1 MVFGSLKQ
9 YARRGAF
16 FMSKQHIT
24 DVVIIGGGVI
34 GSAIAYYLSKAGVQ
48 VIVAEREQVAAEASS
63 AAAGLLAPLGNFTG
77 PGALTD
83 LLLASWSLYPTL
95 IPELEEASG
104 VHVEYYRPGA
114 LHTAS
119 SAEEVASLRKQL
131 AIWESLGQQ
140 VGLLTA
146 DGAHMLEP
154 LLGQNV
160 EAAIY
165 TPQESSIKP
174 ALMTRA
180 YAEAARR
187 QGAQFYERTEII
199 DIQHS
204 NSRATTVQTLSG
216 EMIVCNHVVIA
227 TGAWS
232 ARFSSLLN
240 FTLPVSP
247 MRGQILALKQP
258 ASPLQHIL
266 FGEEIYLVPKLDS
279 TIYVGAT
286 VEQAGFDKSVTAEGI
301 AWLLS
306 SAIRLVPALASASI
320 ASIWAGLRPWS
331 PDSQPILGKAPGW
344 ENVWL
349 ATGHSAIGFE
359 SSAISGQSIAE
370 AIMGQVPEI
379 IRPFGV
385 ERFL

>member
-1 MVFGSLKQ
+1 
-9 YARRGAF
+9 
-16 FMSKQHIT
+16 MSKQHTT

-48 VIVAEREQVAAEASS
+48 VIVAERDHIAAEASS
-63 AAAGLLAPLGNFTG
+63 AAAGLLAPLGNFSE

-95 IPELEEASG
+95 IPQLEEISG
-104 VHVEYYRPGA
+104 VRIEYHDPGA

-119 SAEEVASLRKQL
+119 SATDVAFLRKQL
-131 AIWESLGQQ
+131 TIWESLGQQ
-140 VGLLTA
+140 VAWLTGDEA
-146 DGAHMLEP
+146 RQREP

-160 EAAIY
+160 AAAIH
-165 TPQESSIKP
+165 TPQEGSIKP

-187 QGAQFYERTEII
+187 QGAQFYEHTEIV

-204 NSRATTVQTLSG
+204 NSRATVVQTLSG
-216 EMIVCNHVVIA
+216 ATIACNHVVIA

-232 ARFSSLLN
+232 ARFSSLLG
-240 FTLPVSP
+240 FALPVSP
-247 MRGQILALKQP
+247 MRGQILSLKQP

-266 FGEEIYLVPKLDS
+266 FGEEIYLVPKLDG

-286 VEQAGFDKSVTAEGI
+286 VEQAGFDKSITAEGI

-306 SAIRLVPALASASI
+306 SAIRLVPTLASTPI
-320 ASIWAGLRPWS
+320 ANIWAGLRPWS

-359 SSAISGQSIAE
+359 SSAISGKSIAE
-370 AIMGQVPEI
+370 AITGQTPEI
-379 IRPFGV
+379 IRSFGV
-385 ERFL
+385 ERFLK